1 VRSDQIMNQNGRLAK
16 GRNTM
21 GASMHD
27 DGFAGRT
34 VLVFGAAGAL
44 GAGVAAAFAETGA
57 SVTGVDR
64 VVPEGDRRLAG
75 VSYEAADVADDTEVA
90 AVFDAGAA
98 PWAVVNTVGG
108 FAPQRPLAELNPA
121 ELTGQLTLNLVTAA
135 LITKHALRGMQAA
148 GAGRVVHTASRAAVV
163 SKGSGFAYSVS
174 KLGVLHLVSMAADE
188 VRGTGVTVNCVVPS
202 IIDTPANRAAIPN
215 ADYDA
220 WPKIPD
226 IARTYLY
233 LAAPSSGL
241 VNGAAV
247 PV

>member
-1 VRSDQIMNQNGRLAK
+1 MEEVD
-16 GRNTM
+16 
-21 GASMHD
+21 
-27 DGFAGRT
+27 FAGRS

-44 GAGVAAAFAETGA
+44 GAGVAAAFAEAGA

-64 VVPEGDRRLAG
+64 MQPQDDRRLAG
-75 VSYEAADVADDTEVA
+75 VSYEAADVTDDTEVA

-163 SKGSGFAYSVS
+163 TKGSGFAYSVS